1 MPFQLRSEFQPAGDQ
16 PQAIDALV
24 KGLEQDRRHQVL
36 LGITGSG
43 KTYTMANVIQHWQRP
58 TLVLAH
64 NKVLAAQLYNEFQTF
79 FPENAVEYF
88 VSFYDYYQP
97 EAYVPHRDLY
107 IEKTTALN
115 DELDRLRL
123 SATRS
128 LLEREDVIIV
138 ASVSCIYGIG
148 SPEEY
153 GKMMLFLKVGDKIK
167 RAEMLAGLVE
177 MRYERNDLDFHR
189 GAFRV
194 RGDVID
200 IHLAESESAIRVEL
214 WGDEIEAITQYE
226 PLTGKKQ
233 KAYRHFAIYPASHYA
248 APSEHIPETVR
259 MIREELKLRLR
270 ELHEQNKLV
279 EYHRLKQRTE
289 YDIEMIEET
298 GFCSGIENYSRILQR
313 RAPGSAPPTLIS
325 YLPKNALVVVDESH
339 VTMPQVRAMYL
350 GDRKR
355 KETLVEHGFRLPSA
369 LDNRP
374 LRFDEF
380 EQVAQQLVYAS
391 ATPAEY
397 EIEKSQGDVVELV
410 IRPTGLV
417 DPPIEVRPVLG
428 QVDDMLHEI
437 RGRSARDERILIT
450 TLTKRMAEDLAEY
463 YEDLGVRVRYMHSD
477 IDAIER
483 TKILHD
489 LRAGAFDV
497 LVGIN
502 LLREGLDLPEVSLVG
517 IFDADK
523 EGYLRSTRS
532 LIQTCGRA
540 ARNANGQ
547 VVMYADVVTGSMRQ
561 AMDITEQRRAR
572 QLAHNAE
579 HGIVPRT
586 VVREIA
592 PSLGPVELEDESI
605 AAESE
610 AEYQTRDQLETELV
624 ELENSMRKAAEQL
637 EFEFAAKL
645 RDRITELRKQLEG
658 DEAA

>member
-1 MPFQLRSEFQPAGDQ
+1 
-16 PQAIDALV
+16 
-24 KGLEQDRRHQVL
+24 
-36 LGITGSG
+36 
-43 KTYTMANVIQHWQRP
+43 
-58 TLVLAH
+58 
-64 NKVLAAQLYNEFQTF
+64 
-79 FPENAVEYF
+79 
-88 VSFYDYYQP
+88 
-97 EAYVPHRDLY
+97 
-107 IEKTTALN
+107 
-115 DELDRLRL
+115 
-123 SATRS
+123 
-128 LLEREDVIIV
+128 
-138 ASVSCIYGIG
+138 
-148 SPEEY
+148 
-153 GKMMLFLKVGDKIK
+153 
-167 RAEMLAGLVE
+167 
-177 MRYERNDLDFHR
+177 
-189 GAFRV
+189 
-194 RGDVID
+194 
-200 IHLAESESAIRVEL
+200 
-214 WGDEIEAITQYE
+214 
-226 PLTGKKQ
+226 
-233 KAYRHFAIYPASHYA
+233 
-248 APSEHIPETVR
+248 
-259 MIREELKLRLR
+259 MIREELKMRLR

-313 RAPGSAPPTLIS
+313 REPGSPPPTLIS
-325 YLPKNALVVVDESH
+325 YLPKNALMVIDESH
-339 VTMPQVRAMYL
+339 VSMPQVRAMYL

-397 EIEKSQGDVVELV
+397 EIEKARGSVVELV

-437 RGRSARDERILIT
+437 RVRVTRNERILIT

-463 YEDLGVRVRYMHSD
+463 YEDLEVRVRYMHSD

-489 LRAGAFDV
+489 LRAGQFDV

-523 EGYLRSTRS
+523 EGFLRSTRS

-547 VVMYADVVTGSMRQ
+547 VVMYADVVTGSMQQ
-561 AMDITEQRRAR
+561 AIDITEQRRVR

-586 VVREIA
+586 VIRKIA
-592 PSLGPVELEDESI
+592 PSLGSVALEDESI

-610 AEYQTRDQLETELV
+610 SEYQTREQLETELV

>member
-43 KTYTMANVIQHWQRP
+43 KTYTMANVIQRWQRP

-437 RGRSARDERILIT
+437 RERTARDERILIT

-489 LRAGAFDV
+489 LRAGEFDV

-586 VVREIA
+586 VIREIA

>member
-16 PQAIDALV
+16 PQAIEALV
-24 KGLEQDRRHQVL
+24 SGLEQDRRHQVL

-43 KTYTMANVIQHWQRP
+43 KTYTIANVIQRWQRP

-64 NKVLAAQLYNEFQTF
+64 NKVLAAQLYNEFQSF

-167 RAEMLAGLVE
+167 RARLLAGLVE
-177 MRYERNDLDFHR
+177 MRYERNDIDFHR
-189 GAFRV
+189 GTFRV

-200 IHLAESESAIRVEL
+200 IYLAESESAIRVEL
-214 WGDEIEAITQYE
+214 WGDKIEAVTQYE

-233 KAYRHFAIYPASHYA
+233 RAYRHFAIYPASHYA
-248 APSEHIPETVR
+248 APSDHVPETVR
-259 MIREELKLRLR
+259 MIREELKMRLR

-313 RAPGSAPPTLIS
+313 REPGSPPPTLIS
-325 YLPKNALVVVDESH
+325 YLPKNALMVIDESH
-339 VTMPQVRAMYL
+339 VSMPQVRAMYL

-397 EIEKSQGDVVELV
+397 EIEKARGSVVELV

-437 RGRSARDERILIT
+437 RVRVTRNERILIT

-463 YEDLGVRVRYMHSD
+463 YEDLEVRVRYMHSD

-489 LRAGAFDV
+489 LRAGQFDV

-523 EGYLRSTRS
+523 EGFLRSTRS

-547 VVMYADVVTGSMRQ
+547 VIMYADVVTGSMQQ
-561 AMDITEQRRAR
+561 AIDITEQRRVR

-586 VVREIA
+586 VIREIA
-592 PSLGPVELEDESI
+592 PSLGSVELEDESI

-610 AEYQTRDQLETELV
+610 SEYQTREQLETELV